1 MQHAVEEIGA
11 MTKSLEESG
20 FERRQADATVT
31 AIANS
36 IEKFA
41 VTPQVLREAFDELRS
56 EMRVLIGEQTEAM
69 NARFKDQV
77 AVINARFEDHRADIN
92 ARFEDQRADSNAR
105 FEQQR
110 AETNARFADMR
121 SDMNKQFEALRAE
134 LRADT
139 SRLFTLTL
147 SIAVG
152 MAGVAG
158 ALIFERLL

>member
-11 MTKSLEESG
+11 MTKSLETSG
-20 FERRQADATVT
+20 LERRQADATVR

-41 VTPQVLREAFDELRS
+41 VTPEVLREAFDEHRS
-56 EMRVLIGEQTEAM
+56 EMTAVIKEQTEAM
-69 NARFKDQV
+69 NARFNDQA
-77 AVINARFEDHRADIN
+77 AVINARFEDQRSDSN
-92 ARFEDQRADSNAR
+92 ARFEDQRSDTNAR
-105 FEQQR
+105 FEDQR
-110 AETNARFADMR
+110 SDTNARFNDMR

-134 LRADT
+134 LRAET

-147 SIAVG
+147 SIAMG

-158 ALIFERLL
+158 AMIFDKLL